1 MDMEGKW
8 SLAPAYD
15 LTYIFNIGGYLPEVT
30 HRKKVSVSFDING
43 KHYSNVSVE
52 QTYKGNY
59 HLLADINGKERK
71 FIIGKNKPEYSMIQS
86 AGTSSLTDKQLK
98 EMREK
103 YF

>member
-1 MDMEGKW
+1 M
-8 SLAPAYD
+8 
-15 LTYIFNIGGYLPEVT
+15 T

-71 FIIGKNKPEYSMIQS
+71 FIIGKNKPEY
-86 AGTSSLTDKQLK
+86 
-98 EMREK
+98 
-103 YF
+103 

>member
-1 MDMEGKW
+1 MVPCSG
-8 SLAPAYD
+8 LRPD
-15 LTYIFNIGGYLPEVT
+15 LHLQHRWRYPEVT

-98 EMREK
+98 EMCEK
-103 YF
+103 YL

>member
-1 MDMEGKW
+1 M
-8 SLAPAYD
+8 
-15 LTYIFNIGGYLPEVT
+15 T
-30 HRKKVSVSFDING
+30 HRKKVSVSFDIIG

-52 QTYKGNY
+52 QKYKGNY

-98 EMREK
+98 EMCEK
-103 YF
+103 CF

>member
-1 MDMEGKW
+1 MADVE
-8 SLAPAYD
+8 SVILN
-15 LTYIFNIGGYLPEVT
+15 TTVIFCKEILMHFRSSHQSRHQRAADQSWETGN
-30 HRKKVSVSFDING
+30 RKFIV
-43 KHYSNVSVE
+43 
-52 QTYKGNY
+52 NY

-98 EMREK
+98 EMCEK